1 LAASS
6 AFLIFGKAVFGLA
19 GLVLGIHLI
28 TSSRGEARRSPQALA
43 AAMIFVG
50 GIGLIAIPIGRAMG
64 DTVTG
69 TALIL
74 GGELLERAGVIG
86 LCVFLCWVFR
96 PASRAARGLT
106 LLCAV
111 LLLASLWW
119 DAASQQSW
127 SSYDEGLPS
136 ALAVQLAL
144 SLPFLWST
152 CDTTA
157 HWRRTRRRLA
167 LDLAEPMVCHRFLL
181 WALGSFYFVSICWL
195 ACLAG
200 WAIGTGH
207 STVAA
212 VASSMRGILFLAIAA
227 GIWLVM
233 FTPGFYAERVNA
245 RAGARD

>member
-6 AFLIFGKAVFGLA
+6 VLLIFGKAVFGLA

-28 TSSRGEARRSPQALA
+28 ASSRGEARRGPQALA

-50 GIGLIAIPIGRAMG
+50 GIGLIAIPIGRSMG
-64 DTVTG
+64 DTATA

-74 GGELLERAGVIG
+74 CGELLERAGVIG
-86 LCVFLCWVFR
+86 LCVFLCQVFR
-96 PASRAARGLT
+96 PASRAARWLA

-136 ALAVQLAL
+136 SIAVQLAL

-152 CDTTA
+152 FDTTT

-167 LDLAEPMVCHRFLL
+167 LDLVEPMVCHRFLL
-181 WALGSFYFVSICWL
+181 WALGSLYFVSICWL

-200 WAIGTGH
+200 WASGAGH
-207 STVAA
+207 SSLAA

-233 FTPGFYAERVNA
+233 FTPAFYAERVN
-245 RAGARD
+245 RGVRTQS